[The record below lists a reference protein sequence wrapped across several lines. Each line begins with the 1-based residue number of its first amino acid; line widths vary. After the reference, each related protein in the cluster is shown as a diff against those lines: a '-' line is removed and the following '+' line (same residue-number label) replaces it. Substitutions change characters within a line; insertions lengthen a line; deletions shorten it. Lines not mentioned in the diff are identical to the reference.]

1 MAHKWIEHWKR
12 AWSATGYCARKTEFF
27 ARQGPVRRR
36 HRHDYQLDDCP
47 CAIHGGLA
55 QGIGPALSE
64 SETYKVDSGQI
75 LARSFLDYD
84 IPRTDD
90 LIDFA
95 GEPDE
100 SQPCTNIPLGTKGC
114 GESGSIGAPAA
125 LVSAVLDALDP
136 LGVDD
141 IGRPLIPLCVWS
153 AIPEAK
159 SR

>member
-1 MAHKWIEHWKR
+1 MDRTLETGVVGDGLLRKKDRNFSNGKGQYVGDIGTIINSMIVR
-12 AWSATGYCARKTEFF
+12 A
-27 ARQGPVRRR
+27 Q
-36 HRHDYQLDDCP
+36 
-47 CAIHGGLA
+47 IHGGLA
-55 QGIGPALSE
+55 QGIGLALRE

-75 LARSFLDYD
+75 LARSFLDYG

-100 SQPCTNIPLGTKGC
+100 SQPCTNNPLGTKGC

-159 SR
+159 FR

>member
-1 MAHKWIEHWKR
+1 MDRTLETGVVGDGLLRKKDRNFSHGKGQYVGDIDTIINSMIVR
-12 AWSATGYCARKTEFF
+12 A
-27 ARQGPVRRR
+27 Q
-36 HRHDYQLDDCP
+36 
-47 CAIHGGLA
+47 IHGGLA
-55 QGIGPALSE
+55 QGIGLALRE

-75 LARSFLDYD
+75 LARSFLDYG

-90 LIDFA
+90 LIAFA

-100 SQPCTNIPLGTKGC
+100 SQPCTNNPLGTKGC
-114 GESGSIGAPAA
+114 GESASIGAPAA

>member
-1 MAHKWIEHWKR
+1 MDRTLETGVVGDGLLRKKDRNFPHGKDQYVGDIGTIINSMIVR
-12 AWSATGYCARKTEFF
+12 A
-27 ARQGPVRRR
+27 Q
-36 HRHDYQLDDCP
+36 
-47 CAIHGGLA
+47 IHGGLA

-64 SETYKVDSGQI
+64 SETYEVDSGQI
-75 LARSFLDYD
+75 LAISFLDYG

-95 GEPDE
+95 GKPDE
-100 SQPCTNIPLGTKGC
+100 SQACTNNPLGTKGC

-141 IGRPLIPLCVWS
+141 VGGPLIPLFVWS